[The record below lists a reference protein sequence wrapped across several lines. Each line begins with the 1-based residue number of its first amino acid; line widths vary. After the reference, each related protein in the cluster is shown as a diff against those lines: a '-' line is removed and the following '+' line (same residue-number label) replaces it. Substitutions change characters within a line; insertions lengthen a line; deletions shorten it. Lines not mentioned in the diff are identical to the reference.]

1 MNQGSGT
8 RSSQKYFIEPVLLK
22 NGGTGTL
29 KILDW
34 CREGHCPQP
43 IWKEQAGNLYVTF
56 LPAEDFEETS
66 SVLQESGQ
74 ESGQESEVDLKIL
87 KSLKKPKSRS
97 EIAKGLG
104 HKSIS
109 GSINRAVSRL
119 LGKNLIEYTIPD
131 KPQCRL
137 QKYRLTAKGKT

>member
-1 MNQGSGT
+1 VT
-8 RSSQKYFIEPVLLK
+8 ATAP
-22 NGGTGTL
+22 
-29 KILDW
+29 
-34 CREGHCPQP
+34 
-43 IWKEQAGNLYVTF
+43 NLYVTF
-56 LPAEDFEETS
+56 LPAEDFEEIS
-66 SVLQESGQ
+66 SVLPESGQ

-104 HKSIS
+104 HKTIS

-131 KPQCRL
+131 KPQSRL
-137 QKYRLTAKGKT
+137 QKYRLTGKGKSWLKKDSDKGE